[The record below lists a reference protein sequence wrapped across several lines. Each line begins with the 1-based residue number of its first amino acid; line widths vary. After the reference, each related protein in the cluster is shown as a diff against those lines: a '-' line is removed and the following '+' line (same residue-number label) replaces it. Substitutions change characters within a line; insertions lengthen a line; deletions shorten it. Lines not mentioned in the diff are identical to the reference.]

1 MKKATLKHGRII
13 SPHNIAERMR
23 RSMGMPTGDNTWLD
37 VVLDDFTDMASD
49 TIDNHILVRQRR
61 LLVRSVIAIE
71 ERWKLAVENGTA
83 TKAMAKRNIDRL
95 SKDSITESYR
105 QAYLTHQLEHAH
117 DTTVST
123 PMAMMLSTTAD
134 EPDDEHALLEGEV
147 LPKEEVL
154 AHLQRFGCR
163 HTYKDISISYSIA

>member
-23 RSMGMPTGDNTWLD
+23 RSMGVPTGDNTWLD
-37 VVLDDFTDMASD
+37 VVIDEFVDMGD
-49 TIDNHILVRQRR
+49 IIDNHILVRQRR

-83 TKAMAKRNIDRL
+83 TKAMAQSNIDRL

-105 QAYLTHQLEHAH
+105 QAYLRHQLEHAH
-117 DTTVST
+117 DTAVGT

-163 HTYKDISISYSIA
+163 HTYKDVSISYSIA